1 MKKSLPRTSAPR
13 PCRHLHLPHPASR
26 SVPVSVW
33 RCCALRAKVLRGSR
47 VRARRGRQGGGRQQL
62 PRFAPL
68 WRHRLH
74 SAERHFFGRGSRA
87 RDSKRAAAAR
97 AAAMATAHVA
107 ALAQAT
113 GAPAGK

>member
-1 MKKSLPRTSAPR
+1 MKKSLPHLRATPAATCTSR
-13 PCRHLHLPHPASR
+13 IPHPA
-26 SVPVSVW
+26 PF
-33 RCCALRAKVLRGSR
+33 RCRCGAAARCELRGSR